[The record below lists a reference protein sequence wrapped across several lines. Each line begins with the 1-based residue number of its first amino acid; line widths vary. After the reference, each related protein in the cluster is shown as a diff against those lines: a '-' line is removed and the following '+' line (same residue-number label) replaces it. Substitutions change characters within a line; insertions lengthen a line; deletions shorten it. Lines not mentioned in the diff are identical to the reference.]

1 MTPVLLAA
9 AVAMTTIVGGLLP
22 LYTRLKEIEL
32 RYLIGFAAGVMI
44 ATAFFE
50 ILPEVEKFDSTA
62 SIFLALGFFILYAV
76 EKSILIHT
84 CGEAEC
90 EVHTPI
96 GWVSLIGI
104 STESLVDGL
113 AIAVG
118 FTASPLLGTTIAI
131 AVGVHEIPRGFS
143 TTVIMKNSGYGP
155 KGIFTA
161 LGIDALLTPL
171 GALIGLSLPA
181 EYFGPI
187 VAFTAGTF
195 IYVGAADLLPDAHK
209 RFNVRVITS
218 VLAGALT
225 IPIVIFLVK
234 AV

>member
-9 AVAMTTIVGGLLP
+9 AVALTTIIGGLLP

-50 ILPEVEKFDSTA
+50 ILPEVERFDSTA
-62 SIFLALGFFILYAV
+62 SIFLALGFFLLYVV

-84 CGEAEC
+84 CGETEC
-90 EVHTPI
+90 EIHTPI

-104 STESLVDGL
+104 SAESLVDGM

-118 FTASPLLGTTIAI
+118 FSASPVLGTTIAI
-131 AVGVHEIPRGFS
+131 AVSLHEIPRGFS
-143 TTVIMKNSGYGP
+143 TTVIMKNSGYGR
-155 KGIFTA
+155 KGIFAA
-161 LGIDALLTPL
+161 LGLDSALTPL
-171 GALIGLSLPA
+171 GALIGLTFPA
-181 EYFGPI
+181 TFFGPI

-225 IPIVIFLVK
+225 IPVVVFL
-234 AV
+234 AGIA